1 VDSLAVAARS
11 DRFANM
17 LAATLGEA
25 KILGQGIAGLSA

>member
-1 VDSLAVAARS
+1 VDSLAAAAR
-11 DRFANM
+11 RHGFANM